1 MENMA
6 KSKGQKLRILYILDY
21 LRLESDEEHPV
32 STQKLID
39 MLDAKGIHAERKTIY
54 DDISRLNEY
63 GYEIL
68 QVQNRLGGGYYL
80 GTRKFE
86 LAELKLLVDAVQSS
100 RFITRKKSKELIK
113 KLEDEVSRY
122 DCSKLKRQV
131 YVAERVKTDNER
143 IYYNIDGIHQG
154 IQTNHKISFIY
165 MDWNAKKQLVPRG
178 NDAKVVSP
186 WALIW
191 RDDNY
196 YLAAFDGTDGIMKH
210 YRVDKMKDVTV
221 LEDRREGL
229 EQFEQVDLAQY
240 SNRTFGMFGGREE
253 IVTLEFPERL
263 IGLLIDRF
271 GKEISIRKG
280 ENDCFLGRVRL
291 KVSGQFFGWLTG
303 IGKEIRIASPESVR
317 EEYKTWLE
325 EILTKN

>member
-1 MENMA
+1 MA
-6 KSKGQKLRILYILDY
+6 KSEGQKLRILYILDY

-165 MDWNAKKQLVPRG
+165 MDWNANKQLVPRG

-291 KVSGQFFGWLTG
+291 KVSSQFFGWLTG

>member
-1 MENMA
+1 MA
-6 KSKGQKLRILYILDY
+6 KSEGQKLRILYILDY

-221 LEDRREGL
+221 LEDKREGL

-291 KVSGQFFGWLTG
+291 KVSSQFFGWLTG

-317 EEYKTWLE
+317 EEYNTWLE

>member
-1 MENMA
+1 MA
-6 KSKGQKLRILYILDY
+6 KSEGQKLRILYILDY
-21 LRLESDEEHPV
+21 LRLEGDEEHPV

-54 DDISRLNEY
+54 DDIYRLNEY

-291 KVSGQFFGWLTG
+291 KVSSQFFGWLTG
-303 IGKEIRIASPESVR
+303 IGKEIRIVSPESVR

>member
-1 MENMA
+1 MA
-6 KSKGQKLRILYILDY
+6 KSEGQKLRILYILDY

-186 WALIW
+186 WTLIW

-291 KVSGQFFGWLTG
+291 KVSSQFFGWLTG

>member
-1 MENMA
+1 MA
-6 KSKGQKLRILYILDY
+6 KSEGQKLRILYILDY

-80 GTRKFE
+80 GIRKFE

-291 KVSGQFFGWLTG
+291 KVSSQFFGWLTG
-303 IGKEIRIASPESVR
+303 IGKEIRIASPERVR

>member
-1 MENMA
+1 MA
-6 KSKGQKLRILYILDY
+6 KSEGQKLRVLYILDY

-39 MLDAKGIHAERKTIY
+39 MLYAKGIHAERKTIY

-68 QVQNRLGGGYYL
+68 QVQNRLGGAYYL

-221 LEDRREGL
+221 LEGRREGL

-240 SNRTFGMFGGREE
+240 SNKTFGMFGGREE

-291 KVSGQFFGWLTG
+291 KVSSQFFGWLTG

>member
-1 MENMA
+1 MA
-6 KSKGQKLRILYILDY
+6 KSEGQKLRTLYILDY

-291 KVSGQFFGWLTG
+291 KVSSQFFGWLTG

>member
-1 MENMA
+1 MA
-6 KSKGQKLRILYILDY
+6 KSEGQKLRILYILDY

-100 RFITRKKSKELIK
+100 RFITWKKSKELIK

-291 KVSGQFFGWLTG
+291 KVSSQFFGWLTG

>member
-1 MENMA
+1 MA
-6 KSKGQKLRILYILDY
+6 KSEGQKLRILYILDY

-113 KLEDEVSRY
+113 KLENEVSRY

-291 KVSGQFFGWLTG
+291 KISGQFFGWLTG

>member
-1 MENMA
+1 MA
-6 KSKGQKLRILYILDY
+6 KSEGQKLRILYILDY

-68 QVQNRLGGGYYL
+68 QVQNRLGGVYYL

-291 KVSGQFFGWLTG
+291 KVSSQFFGWLTG

>member
-1 MENMA
+1 MA
-6 KSKGQKLRILYILDY
+6 KSEGQKLRILYILDY

-291 KVSGQFFGWLTG
+291 KISGQFFGWLTG

>member
-1 MENMA
+1 MA
-6 KSKGQKLRILYILDY
+6 KSEGQKLRILYILDY

-165 MDWNAKKQLVPRG
+165 MDWNANKQLVPRG

>member
-1 MENMA
+1 MA
-6 KSKGQKLRILYILDY
+6 KSEGQKLRILYILDY

-32 STQKLID
+32 STKKLID

-186 WALIW
+186 WTLIW

-291 KVSGQFFGWLTG
+291 KVSSQFFGWLTG

>member
-1 MENMA
+1 MA
-6 KSKGQKLRILYILDY
+6 KSEGQKLRILYILDY

-291 KVSGQFFGWLTG
+291 KVSSQFFGWLTG

>member
-1 MENMA
+1 MA
-6 KSKGQKLRILYILDY
+6 KSEGQKLRILYILDY

-221 LEDRREGL
+221 LEDKREGL

>member
-1 MENMA
+1 MA
-6 KSKGQKLRILYILDY
+6 KSEGQKLRILYILDY

-54 DDISRLNEY
+54 DDIYRLNEY

-80 GTRKFE
+80 GTRTFE

-240 SNRTFGMFGGREE
+240 SNKTFGMFGGREE

-325 EILTKN
+325 EILTKI

>member
-1 MENMA
+1 MA
-6 KSKGQKLRILYILDY
+6 KSEGQKLRILYILDY

>member
-1 MENMA
+1 MA
-6 KSKGQKLRILYILDY
+6 KSEGQKLRILYILDY

-240 SNRTFGMFGGREE
+240 SNRTFGMFGDREE

>member
-1 MENMA
+1 MA
-6 KSKGQKLRILYILDY
+6 KSEGQKLRILYILDY

-32 STQKLID
+32 STQRLSD

-221 LEDRREGL
+221 LEDRRKGL

-291 KVSGQFFGWLTG
+291 KVSSQFFGWLTG

>member
-1 MENMA
+1 MA
-6 KSKGQKLRILYILDY
+6 KSEGQKLRILYILDY

-154 IQTNHKISFIY
+154 IHTNHKISFIY

>member
-1 MENMA
+1 MA
-6 KSKGQKLRILYILDY
+6 KSEGQKLRILYILDY

-196 YLAAFDGTDGIMKH
+196 YLAAFDETDGIMKH

-291 KVSGQFFGWLTG
+291 KVSSQFFGWLTG

>member
-1 MENMA
+1 MA
-6 KSKGQKLRILYILDY
+6 KSEGQKLRILYILDY

-68 QVQNRLGGGYYL
+68 QVHNRLGGGYYL

-154 IQTNHKISFIY
+154 IQTKHKISFIY

>member
-1 MENMA
+1 MA
-6 KSKGQKLRILYILDY
+6 KSEGQKLRILYILDY

-100 RFITRKKSKELIK
+100 RFITWKKSKELIK

>member
-1 MENMA
+1 MA
-6 KSKGQKLRILYILDY
+6 KSEGQKLRILYILDY

-39 MLDAKGIHAERKTIY
+39 MLDTKGIHAERKTIY

>member
-1 MENMA
+1 MA
-6 KSKGQKLRILYILDY
+6 KSEGQKLRILYILDY

-291 KVSGQFFGWLTG
+291 KVSGQFFGWLSG